1 MEIFNYNKF
10 LINEAVVALSNDVI
24 SKLKKV
30 SDLLTDKDREWVDK
44 IIDKSGENIES
55 NKLDDRNAYF
65 FDLTDDPKY
74 FDMDI
79 TKPLS
84 SSIQSFKVGRALKI
98 MAPDIPTDILSNIT
112 SALQSQLDYEIKL
125 VEGDEI
131 ILYYTYG
138 NNIDP
143 EGTLG
148 KSCMNNMDE
157 EFFYLYSENKG
168 VVKLAVLLD
177 DDDYLI
183 ARALLWKTNIGWVM
197 DRVYY
202 SSDKYEY
209 LFKDWAK
216 DNNYITKREMEINEP
231 KDGIKIELE
240 KSKFDHY
247 PYLDTFNYICFNKK
261 KLSNSDVFYGDDE
274 VAMLNSVD
282 GDFEPFRNVEM
293 SFHNPFTNLTDYKWV
308 RELTTFIEY
317 SIDYKR
323 WLSDFIDEE
332 FESFYTNPEKFLDV
346 YEYFIKHNFNE
357 LNLEEIDKDI
367 DIENYKEMILDFQ
380 ENYTSKYEDILR
392 KVIEMRYSKEE
403 GYVSWADWHY
413 EIYGGDIGSYQNLSR
428 REKEF
433 YDKFIRRYCD
443 LDILEENL
451 RKIHSEN
458 YENYER
464 IAYKITPY

>member
-1 MEIFNYNKF
+1 MKIFHYNEF

-30 SDLLTDKDREWVDK
+30 SDLLTDKDKEWVDK
-44 IIDKSGENIES
+44 ILDKSGENIES

-79 TKPLS
+79 KKPLS

-98 MAPDIPTDILSNIT
+98 MVPDIPADILSNIT

-125 VEGDEI
+125 VEGIDI
-131 ILYYTYG
+131 IIYYTYG
-138 NNIDP
+138 DISS
-143 EGTLG
+143 EGTIG
-148 KSCMNNMDE
+148 RSCMNNMDE

-177 DDDYLI
+177 EDDYLI

-216 DNNYITKREMEINEP
+216 DNNYLTKIEMERNEP
-231 KDGIKIELE
+231 EGGVKVELE
-240 KSKFDHY
+240 NSQFDYY
-247 PYLDTFNYICFNKK
+247 PYLDTFNYICFNKSEI
-261 KLSNSDVFYGDDE
+261 SNDDLFYDDDE
-274 VAMLNSVD
+274 VAILNSTD
-282 GDFEPFRNVEM
+282 GEFEPVRNVEI
-293 SFHNPFTNLTDYKWV
+293 SFHNPVVNLTDYKWAQ
-308 RELTTFIEY
+308 ELTTFINY
-317 SIDYKR
+317 SIDYKK
-323 WLSDFIDEE
+323 WLNDFIDDE
-332 FESFYTNPEKFLDV
+332 FESFYTYPKEFLDV
-346 YEYFIKHNFNE
+346 YGYFIKHNFNK
-357 LNLEEIDKDI
+357 LNLEEIYKDI

-403 GYVSWADWHY
+403 GYISWAEWHD
-413 EIYGGDIGSYQNLSR
+413 EIYGREIGSYENLSK
-428 REKEF
+428 REKES
-433 YDKFIRRYCD
+433 YDNFIRRYCN

-451 RKIHSEN
+451 RKLHSEN

-464 IAYKITPY
+464 IVYKITPY